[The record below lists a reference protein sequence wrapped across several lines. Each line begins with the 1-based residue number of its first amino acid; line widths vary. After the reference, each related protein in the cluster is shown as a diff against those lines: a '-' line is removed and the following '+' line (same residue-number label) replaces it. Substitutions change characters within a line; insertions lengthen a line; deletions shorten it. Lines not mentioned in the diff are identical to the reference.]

1 MRTNIITILAIT
13 AAALLWFPQCLHAQ
27 QVDTNPIE
35 LPSTSVWQ
43 QMKYSNV
50 AGASLYTGTM
60 NLSIPVFNY
69 HDSDFDIPLSLDYS
83 TNGYKPNI
91 MTGLVGHEW
100 SLGLGGAI
108 TRTVRGLPDELR
120 SAGIYGFQE
129 LYHRAEI
136 TAVDQINGFNTEF
149 DDLSIQATS
158 PHIYYAP
165 SGFGMGGDHIDMEPD
180 IFQFS
185 FLGHTGKFQLGY
197 NGTIHVYDA
206 NTRNSEYKVEIPQYN
221 LDSITIVT
229 GDGYRYTFGTG
240 DAREQAGDHT
250 TAWKLSRIDSPSGRS
265 AVFSYTHNPRTTS
278 GNTLSYTF
286 FNSYA
291 PDTHCYSFRGSYY
304 DQWSI
309 RYDINYDYRPVLPTM
324 SSAMTVS
331 APDKVS
337 FDNGSVFDFYYRN
350 PAQLETGDGATL
362 LNLPKLDRIVVRDPE
377 GNAVRTCDLSY
388 VYPQASSSNK
398 ICFLH
403 KVSIEG
409 EGEYTFDY
417 NYTSSTVFPKHGTFK
432 IDHWGYFNN
441 SGASAQSFYTH
452 TVQGD
457 YLEETVNTTLR
468 DPDTAAAMLGVM
480 TAVHYPTGGC
490 TTFEYEGNDY
500 SRYED
505 NDGYPFFSPTMTHTP
520 YFASRITGGVRIK
533 AIKDYKGQA
542 TGIPVYSR
550 NYSYQDNDGHS
561 SGVRGPLP
569 RYGLSYNKNRITGDD
584 IDVYLGSYNN
594 LLPADGTHIEYAFVT
609 ETLPQ
614 GRNEYE
620 FITREDCEDGKEYWD
635 GSNIYNLTFHTE
647 ISPFIS
653 DEEAIDAIFAVMRP
667 ITSMQAARGRLLR
680 KDTYDSDGSL
690 KQSSGTAY
698 EPYDYAYETLDK
710 IWNYQSMY
718 LGATR
723 VPTIIGDIRPLSTT
737 TVTDGVTE
745 TESVVYDAFR
755 NVRSRSR
762 GGQTSKYFYLQDIDR
777 RSSYSDFRDITW
789 WNTFAGGSVCAKMK
803 ELNMVNSPLQT
814 EAYDSDGILHV
825 LRYIYDFRTS
835 SDHSAVYLK
844 SVQEYDGTT
853 WRTVL
858 SYDARDSKGRIL
870 QTSDADGISTAY
882 VWGYYGLYPVAEV
895 VGATLAQ
902 IKAVS
907 GLGNIENSPLTGHL
921 SDSQAS
927 ALRGLGEATVWECSP
942 LIGVTRETTPDGR
955 STSYTY
961 NDSGKAYQVL
971 NDLGEKISTNLY
983 STDNRQQ

>member
-1 MRTNIITILAIT
+1 MRTNIITILAVT
-13 AAALLWFPQCLHAQ
+13 AAALLWLPQCLHAQ

-69 HDSDFDIPLSLDYS
+69 HDTDFDIPLSLDYS

-91 MTGLVGHEW
+91 MTGILGHEW
-100 SLGLGGAI
+100 SLGLGGVI
-108 TRTVRGLPDELR
+108 TRNVRGLPDEYR
-120 SAGIYGFQE
+120 SASRYGFQE
-129 LYHRAEI
+129 LHNSPEI
-136 TAVDQINGFNTEF
+136 TSVEQFNGFNTDY
-149 DDLSIQATS
+149 DDDSIQAIS
-158 PHIYYAP
+158 PRIFYAP
-165 SGFGMGGDHIDMEPD
+165 DGWDMDGDLIDMEPD

-185 FLGHTGKFQLGY
+185 FPGHSGKFQLGY
-197 NGTIHVYDA
+197 NGTIHVYGT
-206 NTRNSEYKVEIPQYN
+206 NTRNSEYRIEVPSYN
-221 LDSITIVT
+221 LDTITIVT
-229 GDGYRYTFGTG
+229 GDGYRYTFGDG
-240 DAREQAGDHT
+240 NARESAGDHT
-250 TAWKLSRIDSPSGRS
+250 TAWKLSRIETPSGRS
-265 AVFSYTHNPRTTS
+265 VTFTYTHNPRSES
-278 GNTLSYTF
+278 GVLSYANF
-286 FNSYA
+286 YNYA
-291 PDTHCYSFRGSYY
+291 PDFHCYSFSGNYY
-304 DQWSI
+304 DEWGIQHNLEYNFSPV
-309 RYDINYDYRPVLPTM
+309 RPQLSTVY
-324 SSAMTVS
+324 VS

-337 FDNGSVFDFYYRN
+337 FDNGTVIDFFYKN
-350 PAQLETGDGATL
+350 PTQLESGEGTALG
-362 LNLPKLDRIVVRDPE
+362 NLPKLDRIVVKNTDGAE
-377 GNAVRTCDLSY
+377 LRTCNLEY
-388 VYPQASSSNK
+388 VYPSASSSNK
-398 ICFLH
+398 ICFLS
-403 KVSIEG
+403 KVTLSG
-409 EGEYTFDY
+409 EGSYTFDY

-441 SGASAQSFYTH
+441 SSATAQSFYSHIT
-452 TVQGD
+452 QGD
-457 YLEETVNTTLR
+457 YLQETINTTLR
-468 DPDTAAAMLGVM
+468 DPDTASAMLGVM
-480 TAVHYPTGGC
+480 TAVHYPTGGR

-500 SRYED
+500 SAYED
-505 NDGYPFFSPTMTHTP
+505 NDGYPYFTP
-520 YFASRITGGVRIK
+520 YLHDTPSSRSLTAGGVRIK
-533 AIKDYKGQA
+533 AIKDYSSASGGA
-542 TGIPVYSR
+542 PVYTRS
-550 NYSYQDNDGHS
+550 YSYKDDTGHS

-569 RYGLSYNKNRITGDD
+569 RYGLAYYKEKITGDF
-584 IDVYLGSYNN
+584 ISVYLGSYNN
-594 LLPADGTHIEYAFVT
+594 ILPTDGTHIEYTYVK

-614 GRNEYE
+614 GYNIYE
-620 FITREDCEDGKEYWD
+620 FITRENCLDGKVIWE
-635 GSNIYNLTFHTE
+635 GTNLYNLMYHTGFR
-647 ISPFIS
+647 PNVT
-653 DEEAIDAIFAVMRP
+653 DEDAIDAIFAVMSP
-667 ITSMQAARGRLLR
+667 VTSMQATRGRLLSMDSYDAGNNL
-680 KDTYDSDGSL
+680 KSHSATTYEDF
-690 KQSSGTAY
+690 T
-698 EPYDYAYETLDK
+698 YAFETLDK

-723 VPTIIGDIRPLSTT
+723 VPTITGDIRPLSTT

-762 GGQTSKYFYLQDIDR
+762 GGHTSKYFYLQDIDR
-777 RSSYSDFRDITW
+777 RSSYSDFTDITW

-814 EAYDSDGILHV
+814 EAYDGDGVLHV